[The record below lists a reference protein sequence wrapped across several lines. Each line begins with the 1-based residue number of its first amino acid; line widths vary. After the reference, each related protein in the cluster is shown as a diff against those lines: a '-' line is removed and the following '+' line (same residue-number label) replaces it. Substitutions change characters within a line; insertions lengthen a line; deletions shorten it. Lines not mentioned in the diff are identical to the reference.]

1 MKVRDSSNL
10 HSPYA
15 KALLSRPKPQR
26 SRSRRKSCL
35 PPTKPAADEEDEE
48 ESYFLADECPSTPMG
63 YDSDVEASRGSSRGS
78 ADDFEDMLTN
88 HLDTRDRYGRG
99 CRHSSGSRSSSPH
112 RQLTQREQQQ
122 ALTVARRAEAG
133 LADGAPANVPRPK
146 QPARRAP
153 PPPPPPPKTPK
164 ATKSPEQPPSE
175 EAGVRAEAAWVDEDR
190 WLSTHQDGPGDGDDG
205 GGDSGDDVAVE
216 PRDAA
221 AAAEDTSWSL
231 VDLAAAG
238 RAVPESREEREQQQ
252 SEKLQWR
259 KALAAASV
267 AATRAGDAM
276 RAAAAAARDGAW
288 VGRSLCL
295 LWLWLCSL
303 WGVGGP
309 FPAA

>member
-1 MKVRDSSNL
+1 
-10 HSPYA
+10 
-15 KALLSRPKPQR
+15 
-26 SRSRRKSCL
+26 
-35 PPTKPAADEEDEE
+35 
-48 ESYFLADECPSTPMG
+48 MG
-63 YDSDVEASRGSSRGS
+63 YDSDVASRGSSRLGS
-78 ADDFEDMLTN
+78 ADEFEDMLTN

-112 RQLTQREQQQ
+112 RPLTQREQQQ

-153 PPPPPPPKTPK
+153 PPPPKLPK
-164 ATKSPEQPPSE
+164 APKSSPEQPPSE
-175 EAGVRAEAAWVDEDR
+175 DARARAEAAWVDEDR
-190 WLSTHQDGPGDGDDG
+190 WLSAYQDVDGDGDDG
-205 GGDSGDDVAVE
+205 GGGSGDDVAVE

-238 RAVPESREEREQQQ
+238 RAVPESREELAQQQ
-252 SEKLQWR
+252 SERLQAR

-276 RAAAAAARDGAW
+276 RAAAAAARDAAW

-303 WGVGGP
+303 WGVDGP
-309 FPAA
+309 CPAARGG

>member
-1 MKVRDSSNL
+1 
-10 HSPYA
+10 
-15 KALLSRPKPQR
+15 
-26 SRSRRKSCL
+26 
-35 PPTKPAADEEDEE
+35 
-48 ESYFLADECPSTPMG
+48 MG
-63 YDSDVEASRGSSRGS
+63 YDSDDASRGSSRGS
-78 ADDFEDMLTN
+78 ADEFEDMLTN

-99 CRHSSGSRSSSPH
+99 CRHSAGSRSSSPH

-153 PPPPPPPKTPK
+153 PPPPPPPPK
-164 ATKSPEQPPSE
+164 KAPKSPEQPPSE
-175 EAGVRAEAAWVDEDR
+175 EARVRAEAAWVDEDR
-190 WLSTHQDGPGDGDDG
+190 WLSAYQDRAEAEDDGG
-205 GGDSGDDVAVE
+205 GGDSGDGVAVE

-238 RAVPESREEREQQQ
+238 KAVPESRQELERQQ
-252 SEKLQWR
+252 SERLHSR

-276 RAAAAAARDGAW
+276 RAAAKARDEAW
-288 VGRSLCL
+288 VRRSLPL
-295 LWLWLCSL
+295 LTMAMTMARLTMGRGCATPRR
-303 WGVGGP
+303 VRR
-309 FPAA
+309 AAG

>member
-1 MKVRDSSNL
+1 
-10 HSPYA
+10 
-15 KALLSRPKPQR
+15 
-26 SRSRRKSCL
+26 
-35 PPTKPAADEEDEE
+35 
-48 ESYFLADECPSTPMG
+48 MG
-63 YDSDVEASRGSSRGS
+63 YDSDVASRGSSRLGS
-78 ADDFEDMLTN
+78 ADEFEDMLTN

-112 RQLTQREQQQ
+112 RPLTQREQQQ

-153 PPPPPPPKTPK
+153 PPPPKPPKAPK
-164 ATKSPEQPPSE
+164 SSPEQPPSE
-175 EAGVRAEAAWVDEDR
+175 DTRARAEAAWVDEDR
-190 WLSTHQDGPGDGDDG
+190 WLSAYQDVDGDGDDG
-205 GGDSGDDVAVE
+205 GGGSGDDVAVE

-238 RAVPESREEREQQQ
+238 RAVPESREELAQQQ
-252 SEKLQWR
+252 SERLQAR

-276 RAAAAAARDGAW
+276 RAAAAAARDAAW

-295 LWLWLCSL
+295 PWLWLCSL
-303 WGVGGP
+303 LWGVDGP
-309 FPAA
+309 CPAARGG